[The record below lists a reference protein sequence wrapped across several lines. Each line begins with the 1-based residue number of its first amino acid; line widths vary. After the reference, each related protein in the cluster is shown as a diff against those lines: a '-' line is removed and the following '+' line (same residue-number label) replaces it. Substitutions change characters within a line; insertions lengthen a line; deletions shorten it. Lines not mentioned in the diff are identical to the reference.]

1 MPVETLTLTTEDKE
15 PEKGSNTPQVIA
27 TPVKE
32 PVQVAAPDPVPDPAQ
47 NSQQDAA
54 SKAREIKPA
63 FERKRTRNLSEDKR
77 FKIFSG
83 TANRP
88 LTEEI
93 GRYIGVPVGEAK
105 MQRFADGEVYFQL
118 LENVRG
124 VDVFVVQP
132 TCYPVDQHL
141 VELLVMIDALKRA
154 SAARITVVV
163 PYYGYARQDR
173 KDKPRVAISS
183 KLVADLLTT
192 AGANRALFVDLHAAQ
207 IQGFFNI
214 PVDHLFASPV
224 LVSYFR
230 DLALPNLIVVSP
242 DAGGV
247 ERARF
252 FAQKIHAPLAIVDK
266 RRTDMNVSEVMN
278 VIGDV
283 TGKSCLIIDDII
295 DTAGTLVKT
304 ADALYESGA
313 ATVYACASHAVLSG
327 PAIERIANSRLEQVV
342 VTNSIPLREPA
353 QKLSKIKVLSIAG
366 LLGAAIESI
375 HMETSVSTLF
385 S

>member
-1 MPVETLTLTTEDKE
+1 MEVEELTVTLEDKQPGSGPTE
-15 PEKGSNTPQVIA
+15 PRDGAP
-27 TPVKE
+27 KE
-32 PVQVAAPDPVPDPAQ
+32 PDKGTTPLDPA
-47 NSQQDAA
+47 A
-54 SKAREIKPA
+54 KARDAKPA
-63 FERKRTRNLSEDKR
+63 PERKRTRNLSEDKR
-77 FKIFSG
+77 FKLFSG

-88 LTEEI
+88 LSEEI
-93 GRYIGVPVGEAK
+93 ARHIGVQVGDAK
-105 MQRFADGEVYFQL
+105 IQRFADGEVAFQL

-132 TCYPVDQHL
+132 TCYPVDEHL
-141 VELLVMIDALKRA
+141 MELLVMIDALKRA

-173 KDKPRVAISS
+173 KDKPRVAITA
-183 KLVADLLTT
+183 KLVADLLHT
-192 AGANRALFVDLHAAQ
+192 AGATRALCVDLHAAQ

-214 PVDHLFASPV
+214 PVDHLYASPV

-230 DLALPNLIVVSP
+230 ELHLPNLMVVSP

-252 FAQKIHAPLAIVDK
+252 FAQKIGAPLAIVDK
-266 RRTDMNVSEVMN
+266 RRTDINVAEVMN

-283 TGKSCLIIDDII
+283 NGKTCLILDDMV

-304 ADALYESGA
+304 VDALYATGA

-327 PAIERIANSRLEQVV
+327 PAIDRIANSRLEQLV
-342 VTNSIPLREPA
+342 VTNTIPLREAA

>member
-1 MPVETLTLTTEDKE
+1 MDAGAVTEAVEEKRQATAEQREGAGGKE
-15 PEKGSNTPQVIA
+15 GAKGGAADASSRS
-27 TPVKE
+27 KE
-32 PVQVAAPDPVPDPAQ
+32 A
-47 NSQQDAA
+47 
-54 SKAREIKPA
+54 KPA
-63 FERKRTRNLSEDKR
+63 PERKRSRNLSEDKR
-77 FKIFSG
+77 FKLFSG
-83 TANRP
+83 TANRA
-88 LTEEI
+88 LAEEI
-93 GRYIGVPVGEAK
+93 ASHIGVKVGDAK
-105 MQRFADGEVYFQL
+105 LQRFADGEVYFQL

-141 VELLVMIDALKRA
+141 VELFIMIDALKRA

-173 KDKPRVAISS
+173 KDRPRVAISA
-183 KLVADLLTT
+183 KLVADLLTR

-207 IQGFFNI
+207 IQGFFDI

-230 DLALPNLIVVSP
+230 ELGLPHLTVVSP

-252 FAQKIHAPLAIVDK
+252 FAQKMEAPLAIVDK
-266 RRTDMNVSEVMN
+266 RRTDINVAEVMN
-278 VIGDV
+278 VVGDV
-283 TGKSCLIIDDII
+283 SGKNCLIIDDII

-304 ADALYESGA
+304 VDALYANGA
-313 ATVYACASHAVLSG
+313 EKVYACASHAVLSG
-327 PAIERIANSRLEQVV
+327 PAIDRIANSRLEQLV
-342 VTNSIPLREPA
+342 VTNTIPLREA
-353 QKLSKIKVLSIAG
+353 GQKLDKIKVLSIAG

-375 HMETSVSTLF
+375 HMETSVSSLF
-385 S
+385 N

>member
-1 MPVETLTLTTEDKE
+1 
-15 PEKGSNTPQVIA
+15 
-27 TPVKE
+27 
-32 PVQVAAPDPVPDPAQ
+32 
-47 NSQQDAA
+47 
-54 SKAREIKPA
+54 
-63 FERKRTRNLSEDKR
+63 
-77 FKIFSG
+77 
-83 TANRP
+83 
-88 LTEEI
+88 
-93 GRYIGVPVGEAK
+93 
-105 MQRFADGEVYFQL
+105 
-118 LENVRG
+118 

-141 VELLVMIDALKRA
+141 LELLIMIDALKRA

-173 KDKPRVAISS
+173 KDRPRVAISA
-183 KLVADLLTT
+183 KLIADLLTT

-224 LVSYFR
+224 LVSYFQK
-230 DLALPNLIVVSP
+230 LGLPNLTVVSP

-252 FAQKIHAPLAIVDK
+252 FAQKIGAPLAIVDK
-266 RRTDMNVSEVMN
+266 RRTDINVTEVMN

-283 TGKSCLIIDDII
+283 RDRTCLIIDDII
-295 DTAGTLVKT
+295 DTAGTLIKT
-304 ADALYESGA
+304 VDALYANGA
-313 ATVYACASHAVLSG
+313 TGVHACASHAVLSG
-327 PAIERIANSRLEQVV
+327 PAIDRIAASRLEQLV
-342 VTNSIPLREPA
+342 VTNTVPLREAA
-353 QKLSKIKVLSIAG
+353 QKLDKIKVLSIAG